1 MSNVRDILKK
11 KIIQELYNDS
21 ESTHYDTVANR
32 KIKIFPETIDPIKN
46 TVKAEITSG
55 KNKGL
60 FTMVNL
66 DNLVELNPSK
76 MVAEGESGYYPPGA
90 EFDSRAP
97 WNEKDS
103 PDVSKYTFDDTNQEF
118 NVTLTNGNTFEIP
131 YIDVLEKYWKN
142 HPSSFEQ
149 HNTEFEEMDDK
160 ADIAIIRKLESENFN
175 FSNYLYDIAESSGK
189 LEEENDD
196 YDYEIDDDF

>member
-1 MSNVRDILKK
+1 MSNLRDILKK

-21 ESTHYDTVANR
+21 ESTHYDTIANR
-32 KIKIFPETIDPIKN
+32 KVKIFPETIDPIKN

-60 FTMVNL
+60 FTVVNL

-97 WNEKDS
+97 WNERS
-103 PDVSKYTFDDTNQEF
+103 NPDVSKYSLDDNNQEF
-118 NVTLTNGNTFEIP
+118 DVVLSNGNSFEVP
-131 YIDVLEKYWKN
+131 YIDILEKYWKN
-142 HPSSFEQ
+142 HPGSFEK
-149 HNTEFEEMDDK
+149 HDLEFRDLDDK
-160 ADIAIIRKLESENFN
+160 ADIAIIRRLESEKFD
-175 FSNYLYDIAESSGK
+175 FSNYLYEIAEALGK
-189 LEEENDD
+189 LDDDDD
-196 YDYEIDDDF
+196 YDFEFDDDF